1 MPSSNLFN
9 HDEVYLKVSH
19 VSTCVYG
26 CLGVHL
32 EEVTGWPEV
41 ALQLG
46 QVSGLAL
53 DSDENLVIFHRGD
66 HRWGDK

>member
-9 HDEVYLKVSH
+9 HDGAYLKVAR
-19 VSTCVYG
+19 VCVCGCG
-26 CLGVHL
+26 CLGAHL

-66 HRWGDK
+66 HRWGVK